1 MARTLHALTL
11 HTLTLVLLAA
21 TAQAQPFEER
31 WRARVRE
38 FERENAT
45 LPADART
52 VVLLGSSS
60 MEGWKQGDRVKD
72 FLPAGHRYLN
82 RGIGS
87 DGVGNDSNGTG
98 VLNRLE
104 SSAFQCRPG
113 WIFLLIGQN
122 NVGSDGAGVPSTG
135 RKYREI
141 VDRIR
146 ARLPGVVLCLVTCQP
161 TQGASAAIAPHL
173 VALNVKIRE
182 IARDTGCPLIDL
194 HAKLVGPDGLSPR
207 PGLSSD
213 GLHMTNAGYRLL
225 GEEISR
231 VLRDATPT
239 PPTTAPTPTN
249 PPSTEPPPTPS
260 PERSHL
266 VKPGE
271 TLGRIARRY
280 GTTVVALA
288 RLNGITN
295 PSLIRVGR
303 RLRLPPAGNGLARA
317 LPGG

>member
-1 MARTLHALTL
+1 MDRTLHSLALHSLTL
-11 HTLTLVLLAA
+11 LLLASA
-21 TAQAQPFEER
+21 AHAQTFEER

-45 LPADART
+45 LPANART

-87 DGVGNDSNGTG
+87 DGVGNDGNGTG

-104 SSAFQCRPG
+104 SSAFQCKPG

-122 NVGSDGAGVPSTG
+122 NVGSNGAGVASAG
-135 RKYREI
+135 VKYRQI
-141 VDRIR
+141 VDRIK

-161 TQGASAAIAPHL
+161 TTGNSAAIAPHL

-225 GEEISR
+225 GEEMSR
-231 VLRDATPT
+231 VLRDAAPT
-239 PPTTAPTPTN
+239 APPTTEASPPQPELPTT
-249 PPSTEPPPTPS
+249 T
-260 PERSHL
+260 PERSHI

-280 GTTVVALA
+280 GTTVARLAL
-288 RLNGITN
+288 LNGIAN
-295 PSLIRVGR
+295 PGLIRVGR
-303 RLRLPPAGNGLARA
+303 RLRLPVTGLARS

>member
-1 MARTLHALTL
+1 MARTSLFALA
-11 HTLTLVLLAA
+11 LLLLLGPAA
-21 TAQAQPFEER
+21 GAQTFEER

-38 FERENAT
+38 FERENAA
-45 LPADART
+45 LPANART

-87 DGVGNDSNGTG
+87 DGVGNDTNGTG

-104 SSAFQCRPG
+104 SSAFQCKPG

-135 RKYREI
+135 RKYRQI
-141 VDRIR
+141 VDTIR

-161 TQGASAAIAPHL
+161 TQGASAGIAPHL

-194 HAKLVGPDGLSPR
+194 HAKLVGADGLSPR

-225 GEEISR
+225 GEEMSR
-231 VLRDATPT
+231 VLRDEAPTSAPT
-239 PPTTAPTPTN
+239 PPTPPTGTEPAPTP
-249 PPSTEPPPTPS
+249 ES

-266 VKPGE
+266 VRPGE

-295 PSLIRVGR
+295 TALIRVGR
-303 RLRLPPAGNGLARA
+303 RLRLPAGNGLARA

>member
-1 MARTLHALTL
+1 MARTL
-11 HTLTLVLLAA
+11 LVLALLLLVAPAA
-21 TAQAQPFEER
+21 GAQTFEER
-31 WRARVRE
+31 WRSRVRE
-38 FERENAT
+38 FERENAA
-45 LPADART
+45 LPADAKT

-87 DGVGNDSNGTG
+87 DGVGNDTNGTG

-104 SSAFQCRPG
+104 SSAFQCKPG

-135 RKYREI
+135 RKYRQI
-141 VDRIR
+141 VDTIQ

-161 TQGASAAIAPHL
+161 TQGASAGIAPHL

-194 HAKLVGPDGLSPR
+194 HAKLVGEDGLSPR

-225 GEEISR
+225 GEEMSR
-231 VLRDATPT
+231 VLRDEAPT
-239 PPTTAPTPTN
+239 SPPPTGTGAAPTP
-249 PPSTEPPPTPS
+249 ES

-271 TLGRIARRY
+271 TLARIARRY

-295 PSLIRVGR
+295 TALIRVGR
-303 RLRLPPAGNGLARA
+303 RLRLPAGNGLARA

>member
-11 HTLTLVLLAA
+11 HSLTLVLLAA
-21 TAQAQPFEER
+21 ATARAQTFEER

-60 MEGWKQGDRVKD
+60 MEGWKQGDRVAD

-122 NVGSDGAGVPSTG
+122 NVGSNGAGVASTG
-135 RKYREI
+135 VKYRQI
-141 VDRIR
+141 VERIQ

-161 TQGASAAIAPHL
+161 TTGNSAAIAPHL

-213 GLHMTNAGYRLL
+213 GLHMTDAGYRLL

-239 PPTTAPTPTN
+239 PPTTAPTPTS
-249 PPSTEPPPTPS
+249 PPSTEPAPA

-303 RLRLPPAGNGLARA
+303 RLRLPAATNGLARA